1 MLQIKKWG
9 HCIILI
15 AIAVELILWPSLE
28 NLIGCGMTLICWI
41 IFSKIGLNETTI
53 KEHIFSW
60 LVFLSMSLYRI
71 LPLLATLLECHSIG
85 YNFVNPI
92 ETYLGETCL
101 FLISALA
108 FYLATNQKKALISLK
123 IRLYKCG
130 FYDRVSDNTIWC
142 LGILGLIIRFYLMST
157 HIQIGDIIGKA
168 LSGFTFFQYAPIMLF
183 FPSLYKM
190 SKLKKIIVFNKGGVI
205 YFIFII
211 LLSFATNSRYAI
223 LEPFGTF
230 ALLFLLSY
238 IQHPS
243 RLRQNINK
251 KYTILIDPGHGGNDK
266 GTIANDKI
274 TFEKDITLKVGALV
288 AQKLTKQ
295 KDVQVIISR
304 NEDKY
309 VSLADRAKLA
319 NEQGVDALVSIHLN
333 GQTGGTDAFG
343 LETYYT
349 KEKNDGSY
357 ELAKQIQ
364 ETITSYIDVRDRGV
378 KPERFQVLLQS
389 KMPAVLIECGFL
401 SNDEEAKKLK
411 DEAYQESL
419 AEGIAQGILTYLDT
433 NSKK

>member
-1 MLQIKKWG
+1 MANRRNNRKSRRNKKRRINKKKLTLLFIVVILFIAGAFKLTQGAISLIKNTSNNKKQTSV
-9 HCIILI
+9 
-15 AIAVELILWPSLE
+15 VENSNVVESSNNEYE
-28 NLIGCGMTLICWI
+28 NLPTEVD
-41 IFSKIGLNETTI
+41 K
-53 KEHIFSW
+53 
-60 LVFLSMSLYRI
+60 
-71 LPLLATLLECHSIG
+71 
-85 YNFVNPI
+85 
-92 ETYLGETCL
+92 
-101 FLISALA
+101 
-108 FYLATNQKKALISLK
+108 
-123 IRLYKCG
+123 
-130 FYDRVSDNTIWC
+130 
-142 LGILGLIIRFYLMST
+142 
-157 HIQIGDIIGKA
+157 
-168 LSGFTFFQYAPIMLF
+168 
-183 FPSLYKM
+183 
-190 SKLKKIIVFNKGGVI
+190 
-205 YFIFII
+205 
-211 LLSFATNSRYAI
+211 
-223 LEPFGTF
+223 
-230 ALLFLLSY
+230 
-238 IQHPS
+238 
-243 RLRQNINK
+243 NINK

-309 VSLADRAKLA
+309 VSLEDRAKLA

-333 GQTGGTDAFG
+333 GQTGGIDAFG

-401 SNDEEAKKLK
+401 TNDEEAKKLK

>member
-1 MLQIKKWG
+1 MANRRNNRKSRRNKKRRINKKKLTLLFIVVILFIAGAFKLTQGAISTIKNTSNNKKQTSV
-9 HCIILI
+9 
-15 AIAVELILWPSLE
+15 VESSNNEYE
-28 NLIGCGMTLICWI
+28 NLPTEVD
-41 IFSKIGLNETTI
+41 K
-53 KEHIFSW
+53 
-60 LVFLSMSLYRI
+60 
-71 LPLLATLLECHSIG
+71 
-85 YNFVNPI
+85 
-92 ETYLGETCL
+92 
-101 FLISALA
+101 
-108 FYLATNQKKALISLK
+108 
-123 IRLYKCG
+123 
-130 FYDRVSDNTIWC
+130 
-142 LGILGLIIRFYLMST
+142 
-157 HIQIGDIIGKA
+157 
-168 LSGFTFFQYAPIMLF
+168 
-183 FPSLYKM
+183 
-190 SKLKKIIVFNKGGVI
+190 
-205 YFIFII
+205 
-211 LLSFATNSRYAI
+211 
-223 LEPFGTF
+223 
-230 ALLFLLSY
+230 
-238 IQHPS
+238 
-243 RLRQNINK
+243 NINK

-274 TFEKDITLKVGALV
+274 TCEKDITLKVGALV

-411 DEAYQESL
+411 YEAYQESL

>member
-1 MLQIKKWG
+1 MANRRNNRKSRRNKKR
-9 HCIILI
+9 
-15 AIAVELILWPSLE
+15 
-28 NLIGCGMTLICWI
+28 
-41 IFSKIGLNETTI
+41 
-53 KEHIFSW
+53 
-60 LVFLSMSLYRI
+60 RI
-71 LPLLATLLECHSIG
+71 
-85 YNFVNPI
+85 NKN
-92 ETYLGETCL
+92 
-101 FLISALA
+101 
-108 FYLATNQKKALISLK
+108 
-123 IRLYKCG
+123 
-130 FYDRVSDNTIWC
+130 
-142 LGILGLIIRFYLMST
+142 
-157 HIQIGDIIGKA
+157 
-168 LSGFTFFQYAPIMLF
+168 
-183 FPSLYKM
+183 
-190 SKLKKIIVFNKGGVI
+190 KL
-205 YFIFII
+205 
-211 LLSFATNSRYAI
+211 
-223 LEPFGTF
+223 
-230 ALLFLLSY
+230 ALLFIVVILFIAGAFKLTQGAISLIKNTSNNKKQTSVVESSNNEY
-238 IQHPS
+238 ENLPTEVDK
-243 RLRQNINK
+243 NINK

-274 TFEKDITLKVGALV
+274 TCEKDITLKVGALV

>member
-1 MLQIKKWG
+1 M
-9 HCIILI
+9 
-15 AIAVELILWPSLE
+15 V
-28 NLIGCGMTLICWI
+28 
-41 IFSKIGLNETTI
+41 
-53 KEHIFSW
+53 
-60 LVFLSMSLYRI
+60 
-71 LPLLATLLECHSIG
+71 
-85 YNFVNPI
+85 
-92 ETYLGETCL
+92 
-101 FLISALA
+101 
-108 FYLATNQKKALISLK
+108 
-123 IRLYKCG
+123 
-130 FYDRVSDNTIWC
+130 
-142 LGILGLIIRFYLMST
+142 
-157 HIQIGDIIGKA
+157 
-168 LSGFTFFQYAPIMLF
+168 
-183 FPSLYKM
+183 
-190 SKLKKIIVFNKGGVI
+190 
-205 YFIFII
+205 
-211 LLSFATNSRYAI
+211 
-223 LEPFGTF
+223 
-230 ALLFLLSY
+230 
-238 IQHPS
+238 
-243 RLRQNINK
+243 K

-274 TFEKDITLKVGALV
+274 TCEKDITLKVGALV